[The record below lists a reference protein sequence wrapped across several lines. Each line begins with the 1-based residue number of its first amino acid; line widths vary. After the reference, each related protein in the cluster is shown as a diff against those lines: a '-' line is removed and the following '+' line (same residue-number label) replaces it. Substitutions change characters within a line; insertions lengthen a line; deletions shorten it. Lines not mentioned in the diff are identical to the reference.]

1 MRDWPTAKSQM
12 SIISCTSPSPSAII
26 FPVSSV
32 TSFPRSCLNSR
43 KALPRRR
50 TVSPRTGPGVVRHFK
65 KASCAREI
73 ALSYSSAEAVRT
85 LASFWQSIGEILSI
99 FAPPPR
105 HSPSKTPALSSVK
118 PSFSKTSCIRFWGA
132 HVPPRAGEGV
142 SPSRTLQWG
151 RLFRRGRRNQ
161 HARRVRSPEQL
172 PSSLS
177 FLRATILPQN
187 FHRFVYHFFRDV
199 ERGTKTNGMLA
210 RFQNQQT
217 GIKQLPPNII
227 ARFGV
232 G

>member
-1 MRDWPTAKSQM
+1 MRDWPTAKSQI

-32 TSFPRSCLNSR
+32 TSCPRSCLNSR

-85 LASFWQSIGEILSI
+85 LASFWPLIGEILSI

-105 HSPSKTPALSSVK
+105 HSPSKTPELSSVK
-118 PSFSKTSCIRFWGA
+118 PSFCKTDCITLWGA
-132 HVPPRAGEGV
+132 HAPSLTLYAGR
-142 SPSRTLQWG
+142 S
-151 RLFRRGRRNQ
+151 FRRGRRNM
-161 HARRVRSPEQL
+161 HARRVRSPEQPP

-177 FLRATILPQN
+177 FFPAILPQN
-187 FHRFVYHFFRDV
+187 FQRFVYHFFRDV
-199 ERGTKTNGMLA
+199 ERGTKTNGTLA
-210 RFQNQQT
+210 
-217 GIKQLPPNII
+217 
-227 ARFGV
+227 
-232 G
+232 